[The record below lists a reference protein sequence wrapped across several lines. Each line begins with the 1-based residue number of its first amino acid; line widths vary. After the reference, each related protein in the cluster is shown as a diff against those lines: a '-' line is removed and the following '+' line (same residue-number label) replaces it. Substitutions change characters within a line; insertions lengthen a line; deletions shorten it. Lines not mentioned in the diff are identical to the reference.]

1 MAAERTDARIYCWL
15 PFERVPVEVD
25 RKLHGSLIFLE
36 LISDVF
42 LYLLSVFP
50 NRVDVVPPAPEFS
63 VPALDIRVKIIFTI
77 LDEITFT
84 NFPDLILLSFTVFF
98 FIYMNP

>member
-1 MAAERTDARIYCWL
+1 MNYVSRWKIEEQFRFKKCGFNFEGFRVRSLNRINNLTMCLDAAIT
-15 PFERVPVEVD
+15 
-25 RKLHGSLIFLE
+25 
-36 LISDVF
+36 
-42 LYLLSVFP
+42 
-50 NRVDVVPPAPEFS
+50 
-63 VPALDIRVKIIFTI
+63 IRVKIIFTI